1 MDDPAVDDV
10 EPTTAPTPPG
20 RRPRSW
26 LTAVLVTVIAVGLLA
41 LGGGLAVALG
51 IGRTEQPAADSV
63 DAGFARDMSRHHL
76 QAVEMADLA
85 AGRST
90 DPEVLLLAFDI
101 ASTQTNQAGRMQ
113 GWLTLWGLPL
123 TSGDTMGWMDDA
135 AAGGHDVSGHDVS
148 GHDMSATGSA
158 DGAVMPGMATET
170 ELAQLRSLSGTPF
183 DVMFLQLMIRHHQG
197 GLEMA
202 QYGQQHAGEAVVRG
216 LARSIAQTQ
225 TAETT
230 TMEQMLRARGG
241 APLPAP

>member
-1 MDDPAVDDV
+1 VDDAAVDDV
-10 EPTTAPTPPG
+10 EPTPAG

-26 LTAVLVTVIAVGLLA
+26 LTALLVTVIAAGLLA

-51 IGRTEQPAADSV
+51 IGRTDQPAADSV
-63 DAGFARDMSRHHL
+63 DAGFSRDMSRHHL

-123 TSGDTMGWMDDA
+123 TSGDTMGWMDDGA
-135 AAGGHDVSGHDVS
+135 MA
-148 GHDMSATGSA
+148 GHDMSAMEAA
-158 DGAVMPGMATET
+158 DGAVMPGMATEA
-170 ELAQLRSLSGTPF
+170 ELAELRSLQGTPF
-183 DVMFLQLMIRHHQG
+183 DVRFLQLMIRHHQG

-202 QYGQQHAGEAVVRG
+202 EYGRQHAGEAVVRG
-216 LARSIAQTQ
+216 LARSIAETQ

>member
-1 MDDPAVDDV
+1 MDDAALDDV
-10 EPTTAPTPPG
+10 EPAPAG
-20 RRPRSW
+20 GRPRSW
-26 LTAVLVTVIAVGLLA
+26 LTALLVTVIAAGLLA

-51 IGRTEQPAADSV
+51 IGRTDQPAADSV
-63 DAGFARDMSRHHL
+63 DAGFSRDMSRHHL
-76 QAVEMADLA
+76 QAVEMANLA

-123 TSGDTMGWMDDA
+123 TSGDTMGWMDDGA
-135 AAGGHDVSGHDVS
+135 MA
-148 GHDMSATGSA
+148 GHDMSAMEAA
-158 DGAVMPGMATET
+158 DGAVMPGMATEA
-170 ELAQLRSLSGTPF
+170 ELAELRSLQGTPF
-183 DVMFLQLMIRHHQG
+183 DVRFLQLMIRHHQG

-202 QYGQQHAGEAVVRG
+202 EYGRQHAGEAVVRG
-216 LARSIAQTQ
+216 LARSIAETQ